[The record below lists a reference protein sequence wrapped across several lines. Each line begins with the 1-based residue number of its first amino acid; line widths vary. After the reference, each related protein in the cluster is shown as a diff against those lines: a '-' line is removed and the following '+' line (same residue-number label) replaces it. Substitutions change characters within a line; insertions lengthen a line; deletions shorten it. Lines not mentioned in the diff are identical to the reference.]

1 MPMKH
6 HEISNAESL
15 SLPIWALE
23 DPYDPI
29 DSFRLTDMYV
39 YIYIQYTCPL
49 GLLESLSLPID
60 ARDFPENWAIDG
72 RPLPKRSVPRVA
84 ANAAGHHRTRAVLR
98 PQGAFSFGREG
109 HECGHGGG

>member
-1 MPMKH
+1 MFGPCPFVSLEEIRRRSEGIQRAYRKEPRLSRALEISMPMKH

-39 YIYIQYTCPL
+39 YIYIYSIHAHL
-49 GLLESLSLPID
+49 GFWS
-60 ARDFPENWAIDG
+60 
-72 RPLPKRSVPRVA
+72 
-84 ANAAGHHRTRAVLR
+84 H
-98 PQGAFSFGREG
+98 
-109 HECGHGGG
+109 

>member
-39 YIYIQYTCPL
+39 YIYIYTVYMPTWAF
-49 GLLESLSLPID
+49 GVTESSD
-60 ARDFPENWAIDG
+60 
-72 RPLPKRSVPRVA
+72 
-84 ANAAGHHRTRAVLR
+84 
-98 PQGAFSFGREG
+98 
-109 HECGHGGG
+109 